1 MLGCCQLD
9 GNPCLVMSLYSS
21 SAAKRLETLQGNVLS
36 LLYTVSSFQPFLV
49 QLLQSDV
56 TSQVLL
62 QGASIKTGCPTPVAS
77 SAAYAASCAGDH
89 SIICSEPCEGVCC
102 QTT

>member
-1 MLGCCQLD
+1 MIMRLLT
-9 GNPCLVMSLYSS
+9 PCSGHVI
-21 SAAKRLETLQGNVLS
+21 AS
-36 LLYTVSSFQPFLV
+36 LLRLAYVWQTVQA
-49 QLLQSDV
+49 QLLQSEV

-62 QGASIKTGCPTPVAS
+62 QDASIKTGCPTPVTS

-89 SIICSEPCEGVCC
+89 SIICSKPCEGVCC